1 MSEHYLPDSTD
12 WLSTPLSALAAV
24 EGALRCQVCKD
35 FFKTPMI
42 TSCSHTFCSLCI
54 RRALLNDGKCPL
66 CRATEQENKLRSN
79 WSLEE
84 AVQAFVSA
92 RPATLELARKDNSQT
107 AISKRKATD
116 DHHDPG
122 SSSEGKRLRSSRIK
136 NIRPATSLTVQI
148 EDDET
153 VEVPDSDDDD
163 DEEYQ
168 PEPEDGLVACP
179 ICQDR
184 MKDWQV
190 FRHVE
195 TCTGPKPKPQRTVAS
210 VSSPIYSQQRQ
221 NTKAPDR
228 LPTIN
233 YSMYKDQ
240 ALRKKMTDLG
250 IPNQGPRTLLERRHK
265 EWMTIWN
272 SNCDAARP
280 KTRHELLQDLD
291 VWERTLGGR
300 APTTGRAIQ
309 NAAIIKDKDFDGA
322 AWAAK
327 HDTSFKDLIANA
339 KKTRLEAKNK
349 AEEAARETEMEESA
363 KPVSQTQEP
372 DNLSQQQSSVEL
384 VIPHTTGPTDE
395 SCQIAP
401 LHCNNLPEQPPAS
414 QPAVNSSLSMSNQP
428 LCTHTDGDSQ
438 NT

>member
-1 MSEHYLPDSTD
+1 MSEHYVPDSTD
-12 WLSTPLSALAAV
+12 WLATPLSALAAV

-54 RRALLNDGKCPL
+54 RRALSNDGKCPL

-92 RPATLELARKDNSQT
+92 RSDTLELARKGNSQNT
-107 AISKRKATD
+107 TSKRKATS
-116 DHHDPG
+116 DHHDSGNSPD
-122 SSSEGKRLRSSRIK
+122 GKRLRSSSRLQ
-136 NIRPATSLTVQI
+136 NTRSATRQTPKI
-148 EDDET
+148 EYNET
-153 VEVPDSDDDD
+153 VEVADSDGDDD
-163 DEEYQ
+163 DEYR

-179 ICQDR
+179 VCQDR

-190 FRHVE
+190 FTHLE
-195 TCTGPKPKPQRTVAS
+195 SCTGPKPKPQRTVSS

-221 NTKAPDR
+221 PTKAPDR

-233 YSMYKDQ
+233 YSMYKEQ
-240 ALRKKMTDLG
+240 ALRKKMADLG
-250 IPNQGPRTLLERRHK
+250 ISNQGPRTLLERRHK

-280 KTRHELLQDLD
+280 RTRQELLHDLD
-291 VWERTLGGR
+291 IWERTLGGR
-300 APTTGRAIQ
+300 APTTGRSVQ

-339 KKTRLEAKNK
+339 RKTRLEAKEK
-349 AEEAARETEMEESA
+349 GEKAARETEMEETA
-363 KPVSQTQEP
+363 NAPSQAQDPQSFSQRQTGRVVPNTRGESYQAQEP
-372 DNLSQQQSSVEL
+372 ETFSQRQ
-384 VIPHTTGPTDE
+384 TGRIFPDIRGPPGE
-395 SCQIAP
+395 SFQ
-401 LHCNNLPEQPPAS
+401 
-414 QPAVNSSLSMSNQP
+414 
-428 LCTHTDGDSQ
+428 
-438 NT
+438 

>member
-1 MSEHYLPDSTD
+1 MAGHYLPDSTD

-54 RRALLNDGKCPL
+54 RRALSNEGRCPL

-92 RPATLELARKDNSQT
+92 RSTTLELARKEDLQKT
-107 AISKRKATD
+107 ATKRKVTND
-116 DHHDPG
+116 GRG
-122 SSSEGKRLRSSRIK
+122 SSGTPDSKRLRSSTRLQK
-136 NIRPATSLTVQI
+136 TRPATPPPPPS
-148 EDDET
+148 EHDEI

-163 DEEYQ
+163 DDEYQ

-179 ICQDR
+179 VCQDR
-184 MKDWQV
+184 MKEWQV
-190 FRHVE
+190 FNHLE
-195 TCTGPKPKPQRTVAS
+195 SCTGPKPKPQRTVAS
-210 VSSPIYSQQRQ
+210 VSSSIYSQQRQ
-221 NTKAPDR
+221 PTKPPDR

-240 ALRKKMTDLG
+240 ALRKKLADLG
-250 IPNQGPRTLLERRHK
+250 ISNQGTRALLERRHK

-280 KTRHELLQDLD
+280 RTRHELLHDLD

-309 NAAIIKDKDFDGA
+309 NAAMIKDKDFDGA

-339 KKTRLEAKNK
+339 RKTRLEAKKK
-349 AEEAARETEMEESA
+349 AEKAARETEMEEA
-363 KPVSQTQEP
+363 TKTLPQAQEP
-372 DNLSQQQSSVEL
+372 EASSQHKSSGFVNGQ
-384 VIPHTTGPTDE
+384 PSMPFTTTSAGDE
-395 SCQIAP
+395 
-401 LHCNNLPEQPPAS
+401 E
-414 QPAVNSSLSMSNQP
+414 M
-428 LCTHTDGDSQ
+428 THDTGG
-438 NT
+438 